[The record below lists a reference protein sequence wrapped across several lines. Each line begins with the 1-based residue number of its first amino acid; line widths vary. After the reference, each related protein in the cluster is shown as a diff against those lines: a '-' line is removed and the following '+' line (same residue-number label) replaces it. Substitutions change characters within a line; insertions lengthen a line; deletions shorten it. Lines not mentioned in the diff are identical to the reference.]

1 MGWSVGRRP
10 LPESDLIDE
19 ILLSAGK
26 ALYLAN
32 MFESKCAFVLQIA
45 NLTDIIEAD
54 PVISLERATAMLPG
68 GKMLGGTLRDLLSR
82 TDVGI
87 SEEQSTTITKAR
99 LARNYIA
106 HEGAAAIGLLWTY
119 NVQAMLDA
127 LRGLRAKVI
136 DLANGDNIVSA
147 WVYDIEEP
155 REPRPYIMA
164 DYPDLVDDWVF
175 GHLPCEWL
183 DPDWRPDHTPPRG
196 LREAI
201 QAANFYE
208 PWYSQPCRC
217 SHQDD
222 E

>member
-10 LPESDLIDE
+10 LPESDLIHE

-54 PVISLERATAMLPG
+54 PVISLERATVMLPG

-82 TDVGI
+82 NDVGI
-87 SEEQSTTITKAR
+87 SEEQSATITKAR

-147 WVYDIEEP
+147 WPMTLKNQES
-155 REPRPYIMA
+155 
-164 DYPDLVDDWVF
+164 L
-175 GHLPCEWL
+175 GHILWPII
-183 DPDWRPDHTPPRG
+183 P
-196 LREAI
+196 I
-201 QAANFYE
+201 
-208 PWYSQPCRC
+208 
-217 SHQDD
+217 
-222 E
+222 